1 MHIYHF
7 IFDDKSSYGTFNSF
21 WKVLKDLEKFQAKCG
36 VNVFWNM
43 LIRTHFLLGGW
54 QSKLSRS
61 FWTIRVQDDVDWL
74 KRNTTWLLCESSQ
87 CVVFWFLCHSY
98 KQVISWWMGNKL
110 FSKAI
115 WKVDHQRW
123 RFRFPCCRRYD
134 FGDSMSR

>member
-43 LIRTHFLLGGW
+43 LIYTHFLLGVW

-61 FWTIRVQDDVDWL
+61 FWTIRKMTLTD
-74 KRNTTWLLCESSQ
+74 RNKIQPDCYMKIVNGSFSG
-87 CVVFWFLCHSY
+87 FYASY
-98 KQVISWWMGNKL
+98 KQVIWWWIGNKL
-110 FSKAI
+110 FSKAV
-115 WKVDHQRW
+115 WKVDPQRW
-123 RFRFPCCRRYD
+123 RFRFPQCRRYY
-134 FGDSMSR
+134 FGYSISR